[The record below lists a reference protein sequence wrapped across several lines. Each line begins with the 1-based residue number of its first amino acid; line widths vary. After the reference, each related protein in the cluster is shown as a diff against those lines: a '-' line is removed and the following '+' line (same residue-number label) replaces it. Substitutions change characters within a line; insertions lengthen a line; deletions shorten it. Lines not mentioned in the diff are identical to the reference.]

1 MTTPDPEASVTIFTT
16 AWCGSCRQAKR
27 FLDDRAISYREIDIE
42 SDPAAA
48 ALAKDGH
55 WSFLFCECG
64 GIYPEFLP
72 NAGRTRPRR
81 PLNTLRTQ
89 SQDAPN
95 APRTCPWI
103 FHKLLSNP

>member
-48 ALAKDGH
+48 ALVEKWARGYRTVPTFVIGDRVIVDWDRKAV
-55 WSFLFCECG
+55 E
-64 GIYPEFLP
+64 
-72 NAGRTRPRR
+72 NALAAVTNEGP
-81 PLNTLRTQ
+81 
-89 SQDAPN
+89 
-95 APRTCPWI
+95 
-103 FHKLLSNP
+103 K